1 MKRLFLKVSTFA
13 TFAFGSIF
21 ALSAQPSLE
30 GFLQNDLEIKNLS
43 LEVQKSVLENK
54 STYIN
59 NGLDVTLSTGTANFK
74 FNSDGTS
81 VSFNPSAKISVPQI
95 NNLSVSASS
104 TIKFDDGANN
114 SSDTSITLGIDLI
127 SGNALERK
135 ITLLKSERTLLETK
149 RKLQNRALE
158 AEKEY
163 YTELKAL
170 FTSASEISSA
180 QNDLYD
186 DTVDFDEIKA
196 KGYAETSAKYRQAEL
211 KVLSD
216 KHEVETKIHDLEHDC
231 AVFAS
236 KCGVVFESGTNPS
249 EFLPTEIPSTE
260 PVNILDFAKK
270 NYTKIESAEYEH
282 KIAELERKADKNF
295 SLTAN
300 AGYTFKNSNTYFGY
314 DDSVSKADKADTIDA
329 GLSATYK
336 GVTLGAGIY
345 LPTDGSDPT
354 YSASA
359 TVNPNS
365 FRTSKIKKQTNLIN
379 EDQELIAIQSAEQDY
394 DTDIVDKQTELS
406 DIQWSKETNSK
417 TYDMYVTLTED
428 MQNLLKQGI
437 VKETE
442 YLDAF
447 ANKELYRFKLIIND
461 IDVIIYND
469 ETKLLFCRDD
479 ELQE

>member
-1 MKRLFLKVSTFA
+1 MKRLFLKVS
-13 TFAFGSIF
+13 AFVACSFCFIF
-21 ALSAQPSLE
+21 AVTAQPSLE
-30 GFLQNDLEIKNLS
+30 GFLQNDLELKRLS
-43 LEVQKSVLENK
+43 LEVQKAILENK
-54 STYIN
+54 KTSIE

-74 FNSDGTS
+74 FNNDGTS

-104 TIKFDDGANN
+104 NIKIDDGTNN
-114 SSDTSITLGIDLI
+114 SSDTKVSFEIDLL
-127 SGNALERK
+127 SGNSLERK

-163 YTELKAL
+163 YTELKSL
-170 FTSASEISSA
+170 FSAASEISSA

-186 DTVDFDEIKA
+186 DTVDFEEVKA
-196 KGYAETSAKYRQAEL
+196 KGYAKTSAKYRQAEL

-216 KHEVETKIHDLEHDC
+216 QHEVETKIHELEHDC

-236 KCGVVFESGTNPS
+236 KCAVQFESGTNPAD
-249 EFLPTEIPSTE
+249 FLPREIPSAE
-260 PVNILDFAKK
+260 PVDILSFDKK
-270 NYTKIESAEYEH
+270 NYTKIEESEYNH
-282 KIAELERKADKNF
+282 KIAALERKADKNF
-295 SLTAN
+295 SLSAN
-300 AGYTFKNSNTYFGY
+300 AGYTFRNSNTYFGY
-314 DDSVSKADKADTIDA
+314 DDSVSKADKADTLDA

-359 TVNPNS
+359 TVNPNL
-365 FRTSKIKKQTNLIN
+365 FRTSKIKTQTNSIN

-394 DTDIVDKQTELS
+394 DTDIVDKQSELS
-406 DIQWSKETNSK
+406 DIQWSKETNLK
-417 TYDMYVTLTED
+417 TYEMYVALADD

-447 ANKELYRFKLIIND
+447 ANKELYRFKLLIND
-461 IDVIIYND
+461 IDIIIYNN
-469 ETKLLFCRDD
+469 ETKLLFCRDN
-479 ELQE
+479 ELD